1 MMAQKTEI
9 TRDDL
14 MSMTD
19 YEAERKERR
28 TKMTALKR
36 NRRISI
42 GPDATFYF
50 ESYATMFHQIHEM
63 LWIEKGGEAQ
73 ISDELEAYNPLIP
86 KGRELVATLMFEID
100 DENRRARFLAGLGG
114 VEKTVSIAFNGQNP
128 VLAKPEEDIDRTTAD
143 GKASAIQFLHF
154 PFDEDQITL
163 FKDKSVLITLGI
175 THEKYGHMAT
185 LSADVRD
192 ALMTDFIV

>member
-1 MMAQKTEI
+1 MMAQKIEI

-114 VEKTVSIAFNGQNP
+114 VEERVSIAFNGQNP